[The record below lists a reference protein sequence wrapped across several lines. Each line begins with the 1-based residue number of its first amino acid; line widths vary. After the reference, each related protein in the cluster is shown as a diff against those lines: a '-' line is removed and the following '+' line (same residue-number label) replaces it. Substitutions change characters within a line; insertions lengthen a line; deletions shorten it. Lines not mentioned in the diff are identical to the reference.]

1 MQPLAR
7 IELNRRDR
15 LGFAVSVPRK
25 DAALIVV
32 ARLQFAAVATSFV
45 RLSPLTTLRAPDGR
59 VLSNQHD
66 LRLGAN

>member
-32 ARLQFAAVATSFV
+32 ARLQFAAVERPCRTADPIPASPE
-45 RLSPLTTLRAPDGR
+45 LSWPSDVSHADMEGTDI
-59 VLSNQHD
+59 
-66 LRLGAN
+66 